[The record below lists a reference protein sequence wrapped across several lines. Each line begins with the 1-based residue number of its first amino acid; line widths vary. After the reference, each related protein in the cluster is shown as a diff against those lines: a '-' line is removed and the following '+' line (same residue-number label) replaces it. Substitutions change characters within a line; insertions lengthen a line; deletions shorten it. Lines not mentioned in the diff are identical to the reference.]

1 MTRTRLAV
9 LLLAVALFAPSLRA
23 ADAPAKPNV
32 VFVLSDDLA
41 QGDVGCYG
49 QKLIKTPHLDA
60 MAKEGT
66 RFTQA
71 YCGTSVC
78 APSRASLMI
87 GKHMGHSPIRANR
100 EVHAALLA
108 GVASAVDA
116 ALTPPGPP
124 TYVGGR

>member
-1 MTRTRLAV
+1 MTRPALLAAV
-9 LLLAVALFAPSLRA
+9 LLLAPAALTA
-23 ADAPAKPNV
+23 ADPPPKPNII
-32 VFVLSDDLA
+32 FVLSDDLA

-78 APSRASLMI
+78 APSRTSLMI
-87 GKHMGHSPIRANR
+87 GRHAGHSPIRANR
-100 EVHAALLA
+100 EVQPEGQKPLPAGTYTVAKLLKDNRPAAK
-108 GVASAVDA
+108 
-116 ALTPPGPP
+116 
-124 TYVGGR
+124 